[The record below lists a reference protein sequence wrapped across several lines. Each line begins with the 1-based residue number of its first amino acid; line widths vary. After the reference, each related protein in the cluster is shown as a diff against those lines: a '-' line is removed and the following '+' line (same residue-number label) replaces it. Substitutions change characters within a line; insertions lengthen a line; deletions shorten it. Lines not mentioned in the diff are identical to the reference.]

1 VVIFWNLSGLPS
13 ELLNDTG
20 MTQTTDYEL
29 EKRMQS
35 GDKEAFA
42 ELYRRHQGSVYYF
55 ALHMTGVHELAEDVT
70 QEVFMVLM
78 RKPALFDEKRGSLRA
93 FLLGVTRN
101 YVLRRLKQERPFISI
116 ESAADEPAILDHS
129 ETDSLIHHQS
139 IREMCRAILS
149 LPSHYREAVVLCE
162 LQELSYAEAAEVVG
176 CAIGTIRSRL
186 HRARIMLTERLSPAR
201 GDTGTVKDIE
211 SGRCFA

>member
-1 VVIFWNLSGLPS
+1 
-13 ELLNDTG
+13 

-29 EKRMQS
+29 EKRMQG

-42 ELYRRHQGSVYYF
+42 ELYRRHQGSVYGF
-55 ALHMTGVHELAEDVT
+55 ALRMTGARELAEDVT

-78 RKPALFDEKRGSLRA
+78 RRTDLYDEKRGSLRA

-101 YVLRRLKQERPFISI
+101 YVLRRLRQERPFISI
-116 ESAADEPAILDHS
+116 ETATAEPAILDHS

-149 LPSHYREAVVLCE
+149 LPSHYREVVVLCE
-162 LQELSYAEAAEVVG
+162 LQELSYAEAAAVLD

-186 HRARIMLTERLSPAR
+186 HRARIMLAERLNSTCNDRAK
-201 GDTGTVKDIE
+201 VKDVE
-211 SGRCFA
+211 SERCFA